1 MSGVGF
7 FELVILFM
15 IGLVVL
21 GPQRLPKVANQLG
34 TWIGQ
39 ARRMTRVMKRQLED
53 ELDLGEDFKSL
64 KSIGDDLKEDLT
76 IGPAAAHV
84 PRDDDTYSPLHDKNP
99 APSVAGIRVEEDAE
113 PAELEKKPA
122 EEGIEKTAGAEK
134 KPVDEENANPA
145 ESETMPVNEE
155 RAEDPAKEKPA

>member
-1 MSGVGF
+1 MSGIGF

-53 ELDLGEDFKSL
+53 ELDLGDNFKSIKNLGNEL
-64 KSIGDDLKEDLT
+64 KDEFKDDLT

-84 PRDDDTYSPLHDKNP
+84 PLDDDTYSPLHDNAGP
-99 APSVAGIRVEEDAE
+99 TPRVAAM
-113 PAELEKKPA
+113 K
-122 EEGIEKTAGAEK
+122 
-134 KPVDEENANPA
+134 VDEEVEPA
-145 ESETMPVNEE
+145 DSDATPDDEGATEE
-155 RAEDPAKEKPA
+155 PAQEKPA

>member
-53 ELDLGEDFKSL
+53 ELDLGDNFKSL
-64 KSIGDDLKEDLT
+64 KNLGDELKDDLT

-84 PRDDDTYSPLHDKNP
+84 PRDDDTYSPLHDKGSG
-99 APSVAGIRVEEDAE
+99 PSVAAMKVEEEAQGAAAEATPDDEGDAE
-113 PAELEKKPA
+113 EL
-122 EEGIEKTAGAEK
+122 
-134 KPVDEENANPA
+134 
-145 ESETMPVNEE
+145 
-155 RAEDPAKEKPA
+155 AKEKPA

>member
-53 ELDLGEDFKSL
+53 ELDLGDNFKSL
-64 KSIGDDLKEDLT
+64 KTLGDDLKDDLT

-84 PRDDDTYSPLHDKNP
+84 PRDDDTYSPLHERKP
-99 APSVAGIRVEEDAE
+99 TPPMGGMRVEEDTE
-113 PAELEKKPA
+113 PAEAEAEASSADEGGA
-122 EEGIEKTAGAEK
+122 EE
-134 KPVDEENANPA
+134 
-145 ESETMPVNEE
+145 
-155 RAEDPAKEKPA
+155 PAKEKPA

>member
-53 ELDLGEDFKSL
+53 ELDLDDNFKSL
-64 KSIGDDLKEDLT
+64 KTLGKDLQDDLT

-84 PRDDDTYSPLHDKNP
+84 PRDDDTYSPLHEKDSP
-99 APSVAGIRVEEDAE
+99 DSSPSVAGMKVEEETEVVETEAAPDDGGDAGE
-113 PAELEKKPA
+113 EAQEKQA
-122 EEGIEKTAGAEK
+122 
-134 KPVDEENANPA
+134 
-145 ESETMPVNEE
+145 
-155 RAEDPAKEKPA
+155 

>member
-53 ELDLGEDFKSL
+53 ELDLDDNFKSL
-64 KSIGDDLKEDLT
+64 KTLGKDLKDDLT

-84 PRDDDTYSPLHDKNP
+84 PRDDDTYSPLHEKDSP
-99 APSVAGIRVEEDAE
+99 DSSPSVAGMKVEEETEVVETEAAPDDGGDAGE
-113 PAELEKKPA
+113 EAQEKQA
-122 EEGIEKTAGAEK
+122 
-134 KPVDEENANPA
+134 
-145 ESETMPVNEE
+145 
-155 RAEDPAKEKPA
+155 

>member
-39 ARRMTRVMKRQLED
+39 ARRMTRVMKRQLEE
-53 ELDLGEDFKSL
+53 ELDLSEDL
-64 KSIGDDLKEDLT
+64 KDLKNIKDDLVDDLA
-76 IGPAAAHV
+76 IGPAAAHI
-84 PRDDDTYSPLHDKNP
+84 PRDDDDYSPLHDEPPPDNTETVTVPANDAADTGP
-99 APSVAGIRVEEDAE
+99 APDDEDDDNADGDDAE
-113 PAELEKKPA
+113 
-122 EEGIEKTAGAEK
+122 
-134 KPVDEENANPA
+134 
-145 ESETMPVNEE
+145 
-155 RAEDPAKEKPA
+155 EKPA

>member
-53 ELDLGEDFKSL
+53 ELDLDDNFKSL
-64 KSIGDDLKEDLT
+64 KTLGKDLKDDLT

-84 PRDDDTYSPLHDKNP
+84 PRDDDTYSPLHEKDSP
-99 APSVAGIRVEEDAE
+99 DSSPSVAGMKVEEETEVVETEAAPDDGGDAG
-113 PAELEKKPA
+113 
-122 EEGIEKTAGAEK
+122 EE
-134 KPVDEENANPA
+134 
-145 ESETMPVNEE
+145 
-155 RAEDPAKEKPA
+155 AKEKQA

>member
-21 GPQRLPKVANQLG
+21 GPKRLPKVANQLG

-53 ELDLGEDFKSL
+53 ELDLGDNFKSL
-64 KSIGDDLKEDLT
+64 KSLGDELKDDLT

-84 PRDDDTYSPLHDKNP
+84 PREDDTYSPLHDKSP
-99 APSVAGIRVEEDAE
+99 APSVAGMKVEEDVAPVEAEAE
-113 PAELEKKPA
+113 PDDEGGAAEQ
-122 EEGIEKTAGAEK
+122 
-134 KPVDEENANPA
+134 
-145 ESETMPVNEE
+145 
-155 RAEDPAKEKPA
+155 AKEKPA

>member
-1 MSGVGF
+1 MSGIGF

-53 ELDLGEDFKSL
+53 ELDLGDNFKSL
-64 KSIGDDLKEDLT
+64 KNLGDELKDDLT

-84 PRDDDTYSPLHDKNP
+84 PRDDDTFSPLHEKGRG
-99 APSVAGIRVEEDAE
+99 PSVAAM
-113 PAELEKKPA
+113 K
-122 EEGIEKTAGAEK
+122 
-134 KPVDEENANPA
+134 VDEE
-145 ESETMPVNEE
+145 T
-155 RAEDPAKEKPA
+155 EDTEADATPDDEGDADEQAKEKPA

>member
-53 ELDLGEDFKSL
+53 ELDLGDNFKSL
-64 KSIGDDLKEDLT
+64 KSIGDELKDDLT

-84 PRDDDTYSPLHDKNP
+84 PRDDDTYSPLHDKSP
-99 APSVAGIRVEEDAE
+99 GPSVASMKVEEEIAPVEDESKPDDEGDAE
-113 PAELEKKPA
+113 
-122 EEGIEKTAGAEK
+122 
-134 KPVDEENANPA
+134 DQ
-145 ESETMPVNEE
+145 
-155 RAEDPAKEKPA
+155 AKEKPA

>member
-53 ELDLGEDFKSL
+53 ELDLGDNFKSL
-64 KSIGDDLKEDLT
+64 KNLGDELKDDLT

-84 PRDDDTYSPLHDKNP
+84 PRDDDTYSPLHDKGRG
-99 APSVAGIRVEEDAE
+99 PSVTAMKVEEEAEGSEAEATPDDEGDA
-113 PAELEKKPA
+113 
-122 EEGIEKTAGAEK
+122 
-134 KPVDEENANPA
+134 D
-145 ESETMPVNEE
+145 
-155 RAEDPAKEKPA
+155 DPAKEKPA

>member
-1 MSGVGF
+1 MSGIGF

-34 TWIGQ
+34 SWIGQ

-53 ELDLGEDFKSL
+53 ELDLDDNFKNL
-64 KSIGDDLKEDLT
+64 KNLGDELKDDLT

-84 PRDDDTYSPLHDKNP
+84 PHDDDSYSPLHDKEP
-99 APSVAGIRVEEDAE
+99 GPSVVAMKVEEDVE
-113 PAELEKKPA
+113 PIETEAHPDD
-122 EEGIEKTAGAEK
+122 EG
-134 KPVDEENANPA
+134 D
-145 ESETMPVNEE
+145 
-155 RAEDPAKEKPA
+155 AEDRAKEKPA

>member
-53 ELDLGEDFKSL
+53 ELDLDDNFKSIKNLGDEL
-64 KSIGDDLKEDLT
+64 KGEFKDDLT

-84 PRDDDTYSPLHDKNP
+84 PRDDDTYSPLHETGP
-99 APSVAGIRVEEDAE
+99 TPTVAGMKVDEKVE
-113 PAELEKKPA
+113 PADDSETTPDDEGAA
-122 EEGIEKTAGAEK
+122 EE
-134 KPVDEENANPA
+134 PVQ
-145 ESETMPVNEE
+145 
-155 RAEDPAKEKPA
+155 EKPA

>member
-53 ELDLGEDFKSL
+53 ELDLDDNFKSL
-64 KSIGDDLKEDLT
+64 KTLGDDLKDDLT

-84 PRDDDTYSPLHDKNP
+84 PRDDDTYSPLHEKDS
-99 APSVAGIRVEEDAE
+99 APSVAGMKVEEETEAVEAE
-113 PAELEKKPA
+113 VVEAEAAPDDGGGASDEAQEKQA
-122 EEGIEKTAGAEK
+122 
-134 KPVDEENANPA
+134 
-145 ESETMPVNEE
+145 
-155 RAEDPAKEKPA
+155 

>member
-39 ARRMTRVMKRQLED
+39 ARRMTRAMKRQLED
-53 ELDLGEDFKSL
+53 ELDLDDNFKNL
-64 KSIGDDLKEDLT
+64 KNLGDELKDDLT

-84 PRDDDTYSPLHDKNP
+84 PRDDDTYSPLHDKDTGPSAAGAKVDQEVEPVESEEKP
-99 APSVAGIRVEEDAE
+99 ADDNEARPDDEGDAE
-113 PAELEKKPA
+113 
-122 EEGIEKTAGAEK
+122 
-134 KPVDEENANPA
+134 
-145 ESETMPVNEE
+145 E
-155 RAEDPAKEKPA
+155 RAKEKPA

>member
-1 MSGVGF
+1 MSGIGF

-34 TWIGQ
+34 SWIGQ

-53 ELDLGEDFKSL
+53 ELDLDDNFKNL
-64 KSIGDDLKEDLT
+64 KNLGDELKDDLT

-84 PRDDDTYSPLHDKNP
+84 PRDDDSYSPLHDKEP
-99 APSVAGIRVEEDAE
+99 GPSVAAMKVEEDVE
-113 PAELEKKPA
+113 PVEPEAQPDD
-122 EEGIEKTAGAEK
+122 EG
-134 KPVDEENANPA
+134 D
-145 ESETMPVNEE
+145 
-155 RAEDPAKEKPA
+155 AEDRAKEKPA

>member
-53 ELDLGEDFKSL
+53 ELDLGDNFKSL
-64 KSIGDDLKEDLT
+64 KNLGDELKDDLT
-76 IGPAAAHV
+76 IGPRRSRPFH
-84 PRDDDTYSPLHDKNP
+84 RL
-99 APSVAGIRVEEDAE
+99 
-113 PAELEKKPA
+113 
-122 EEGIEKTAGAEK
+122 
-134 KPVDEENANPA
+134 
-145 ESETMPVNEE
+145 
-155 RAEDPAKEKPA
+155 

>member
-1 MSGVGF
+1 MSGIGF

-53 ELDLGEDFKSL
+53 ELDLDDNFKNL
-64 KSIGDDLKEDLT
+64 KTLGDELKDDLT

-84 PRDDDTYSPLHDKNP
+84 PHDDDTYSPLHDKDP
-99 APSVAGIRVEEDAE
+99 GPSVAGVKVEEDVAPIE
-113 PAELEKKPA
+113 PEAMPDDEGDA
-122 EEGIEKTAGAEK
+122 EEQ
-134 KPVDEENANPA
+134 
-145 ESETMPVNEE
+145 
-155 RAEDPAKEKPA
+155 AKEKPA

>member
-53 ELDLGEDFKSL
+53 ELDLDDNFKNL
-64 KSIGDDLKEDLT
+64 KTLGDELKDDLT

-84 PRDDDTYSPLHDKNP
+84 PREDDTYSPLHEKDSR
-99 APSVAGIRVEEDAE
+99 PSVAAMNVDEDVEPAVENEAQPDDEGDAE
-113 PAELEKKPA
+113 
-122 EEGIEKTAGAEK
+122 
-134 KPVDEENANPA
+134 
-145 ESETMPVNEE
+145 E
-155 RAEDPAKEKPA
+155 RAKEKPA

>member
-39 ARRMTRVMKRQLED
+39 ARRMTRAMKRQLED
-53 ELDLGEDFKSL
+53 ELDLGDDFKNL
-64 KSIGDDLKEDLT
+64 KSIGDELKDDLT

-84 PRDDDTYSPLHDKNP
+84 PRDDDNYSPLHDKDRTP
-99 APSVAGIRVEEDAE
+99 TVAGIRVEEDAAPTGPE
-113 PAELEKKPA
+113 TKPGDEKSAE
-122 EEGIEKTAGAEK
+122 AG
-134 KPVDEENANPA
+134 
-145 ESETMPVNEE
+145 TMPDDEE
-155 RAEDPAKEKPA
+155 RAAEPAKEKPA

>member
-21 GPQRLPKVANQLG
+21 GPKRLPKVANQLG
-34 TWIGQ
+34 SWIGQ

-53 ELDLGEDFKSL
+53 ELDLDDNFKSL
-64 KSIGDDLKEDLT
+64 KSIGDELKDDLT

-84 PRDDDTYSPLHDKNP
+84 PRDDDSYSPLHDKDP
-99 APSVAGIRVEEDAE
+99 TPSVAGIRVEENAETADPETKPVEDASAE
-113 PAELEKKPA
+113 PAEPETVPD
-122 EEGIEKTAGAEK
+122 
-134 KPVDEENANPA
+134 DEVSAA
-145 ESETMPVNEE
+145 
-155 RAEDPAKEKPA
+155 DPAKEKPA

>member
-1 MSGVGF
+1 MSGIGF

-53 ELDLGEDFKSL
+53 ELDLDDNFKNL
-64 KSIGDDLKEDLT
+64 KTLGDELKDDLT

-84 PRDDDTYSPLHDKNP
+84 PHDDDTYSPLHEKDSP
-99 APSVAGIRVEEDAE
+99 DSSPSVAGMKVEEETEVVETEAAPDDEGDAGE
-113 PAELEKKPA
+113 EAQEKQA
-122 EEGIEKTAGAEK
+122 
-134 KPVDEENANPA
+134 
-145 ESETMPVNEE
+145 
-155 RAEDPAKEKPA
+155 

>member
-53 ELDLGEDFKSL
+53 ELDADVLAAVGS
-64 KSIGDDLKEDLT
+64 GGVT
-76 IGPAAAHV
+76 GPG
-84 PRDDDTYSPLHDKNP
+84 
-99 APSVAGIRVEEDAE
+99 AGHHQRRRRPDADPEGLVDPDVRAVGLPVCVEHH
-113 PAELEKKPA
+113 P
-122 EEGIEKTAGAEK
+122 
-134 KPVDEENANPA
+134 PVDGSSAAVEGVTRWWACGRTGVA
-145 ESETMPVNEE
+145 S
-155 RAEDPAKEKPA
+155 